1 LKLVVD
7 YIFDV
12 DGTLTLSRS
21 RIDKEFGVWFSK
33 FCERNNVYLV
43 TGSDRYKTIEQV
55 GECIYHSCKRV
66 YNCSGNDVYKGDENL
81 YTLDWKLP
89 ELSRKFLQN
98 CQYESTFSVRTGNHI
113 EERPGM
119 VNFSVVGRNAS
130 AQERAS
136 YVLHDTD
143 TNERNTIVDAFN
155 TMFPELHANVGGD
168 IGIDIAPRGCDKSQ
182 VLKDFN
188 NSNQLR
194 FYGDKCEKG
203 GNDYSIAQAI
213 SKRNN
218 SQVYNVKDW
227 IETWNLLK

>member
-1 LKLVVD
+1 MVD

-81 YTLDWKLP
+81 YTLDWKMP
-89 ELSRKFLQN
+89 NEQINWLSVKLA
-98 CQYESTFSVRTGNHI
+98 ESQFGLRTGKHI
-113 EERPGM
+113 EHRPGM
-119 VNFSVVGRNAS
+119 VNFSVLGRNATT
-130 AQERAS
+130 QERAS
-136 YVLHDTD
+136 YTSYDTKE
-143 TNERNTIVDAFN
+143 NERDTIANAFN
-155 TMFPELHANVGGD
+155 VMFPELHATVGGD

-182 VLKDFN
+182 ILRDFKD
-188 NSNQLR
+188 STQLR
-194 FYGDKCEKG
+194 FYGDKCEEG

-213 SKRNN
+213 NKRNN
-218 SQVYNVKDW
+218 SQVYNVRDW